1 MAAKVSFAANP
12 KPSGMPNVVLVEDK
26 LRAMNSDANNARDPV
41 KERLLSA
48 IAARPSRTRQQGA
61 KRALALY
68 GLAIAA
74 MLGLFEA
81 AGGVA
86 HGIARPSAITM
97 PLVLGSS
104 LIAFAAVRLAL
115 GRGRAMTGRS
125 FAVLLAVVVLVPV
138 VAFAW
143 QTHWFGT
150 YTEPFQRFGWR
161 CIGLTVA
168 MGSALLGAVI
178 ALRRGTVATSETL
191 HGAAAGAAA
200 GACATVLVDAWCPL
214 ANTAHV
220 AQGHMAPIVVL
231 TIMGAVLGRTLL
243 RIRARS

>member
-1 MAAKVSFAANP
+1 MNP
-12 KPSGMPNVVLVEDK
+12 QP
-26 LRAMNSDANNARDPV
+26 DPV

-48 IAARPSRTRQQGA
+48 IAARPSRTRQQGT
-61 KRALALY
+61 KRAFLYY
-68 GLAIAA
+68 GLASAA
-74 MLGLFEA
+74 MLLLFQVSGGL
-81 AGGVA
+81 A
-86 HGIARPSAITM
+86 HGSSRPPDVTM

-125 FAVLLAVVVLVPV
+125 WAVLVAVVSVVPV
-138 VAFAW
+138 IAFTW

-161 CIGLTVA
+161 CIALTIA
-168 MGSALLGAVI
+168 TGGALLGAVI
-178 ALRRGTVATSETL
+178 ALRRGTLANNETL

-220 AQGHMAPIVVL
+220 AQGHIAPLVVL
-231 TIMGAVLGRTLL
+231 TVIGAILGRTLL
-243 RIRARS
+243 GIRARA